1 MTNQIKVTT
10 EIPQSNGTTI
20 KQDFLIDFDPNK
32 SSEFGFKYL
41 SPADGGPVLRPSKPP
56 K

>member
-1 MTNQIKVTT
+1 MSNKIKVTT
-10 EIPQSNGTTI
+10 EIPKGDGTSIRETH
-20 KQDFLIDFDPNK
+20 LIDFDPK
-32 SSEFGFKYL
+32 TSSEFGFKYL